1 MLEISQVN
9 YNNPKSMKA
18 KNVAFKNNPQAAT
31 PLAPSAAVPATSL
44 KHVINIV
51 SDSYLDEI
59 GGLALAGAGYAL
71 SRGKNKKFNQRLA
84 EMAESNSALQ
94 KTVDAVKDTAT
105 RAVDEAK
112 DTARRVVDETKDAV
126 KGLVSNERLEQR
138 LADTSNGLK
147 KEISDDAVSRASK
160 QINDAKSA
168 MGIEA
173 DQKIAARMTG
183 IQRRL
188 PFFTE
193 DVEVNGAHFKLAT
206 ILPDSKGN
214 GATQAAV
221 EQQLRSEAAKRIMG
235 IGAGWQR
242 VPEHGDIA
250 IVTSEFKGFASTGG
264 MSAVP
269 KDIADNLVK
278 MIDKSGQDVTTT
290 VYMPLYRGNVE
301 AERFRY
307 VRRNEDGILEYV
319 ERAKNKKGE
328 FVDSVIAKLEKVHDM
343 KRKIITDS
351 ESVMEPVE
359 VFMSKQLVELPN
371 EFDKRFAQLPREM
384 QDKFNALE
392 PNGELDAGK
401 LIFSKDKEGKAHV
414 SLPIKAVFIDNG
426 AQGKF
431 DLNVAKDRATTIYN
445 GNALS
450 SGETERFV
458 YFNKFL
464 YELFTDQTRPAKK
477 LRDPSLI
484 LGNDWQVGGLVSMM
498 RLLTPVKKAYGE
510 LHADA
515 ADRLYNTPVITILH
529 NATLSGGCWHS
540 QEKLL
545 NVMFGDKAATVVRNA
560 HIRMYKDKVTPN
572 MSNRLW
578 NGLLE
583 GNTANNEGV
592 GISPQVMAAT
602 YSDYVIPVSKNYTEE
617 IADKFVF
624 GRERRQL
631 FEIRAKKNS
640 YGSSSVMREVAK
652 ENGIENFDEQAIV
665 QPTLRGITNGC
676 DSSKNTLT
684 AGQIKKLEKWLG
696 IEEGRLLP
704 YRPDMNALEWHNHNK
719 QVGIEILQRDSKD
732 PSNPMKIFHPEKVDL
747 SDITVNTP
755 IFVSAGRIT
764 DQKGIDLW
772 ADSIVEFYKRY
783 QGDNPPVFYL
793 QGIKQTPED
802 QRLID
807 AFMKAKERVEQT
819 NPKAAKRMLYAGLF
833 SEEGRF
839 DMAKIFSDFSV
850 MPSWFEPCGLS
861 HKEIAK
867 FSGAVPVVN
876 KTGGLMDGLVDGVSA
891 FAADFHPDRGD
902 FGSDLYKKTIAE
914 NANFFA
920 DAMLKAEKCYREQPQ
935 QYGKMVDSLLKK
947 QFDWAAEGGPIY
959 EYTTL
964 MEKLGVLTHETATAK
979 IM

>member
-1 MLEISQVN
+1 MLEISKVN
-9 YNNPKSMKA
+9 YNNPNSVKA
-18 KNVAFKNNPQAAT
+18 KNVAFKNNPQAAA
-31 PLAPSAAVPATSL
+31 PLAPVATVPTTSL
-44 KHVINIV
+44 KHIINLTP
-51 SDSYLDEI
+51 DSYLDEI
-59 GGLALAGAGYAL
+59 GGLALASAGVAL
-71 SRGKNKKFNQRLA
+71 SRGKNKKFNQKLA
-84 EMAESNSALQ
+84 EMAENNSALQ
-94 KTVDAVKDTAT
+94 KTVDAVKDTAQK
-105 RAVDEAK
+105 AVNEA
-112 DTARRVVDETKDAV
+112 KDAV
-126 KGLVSNERLEQR
+126 KGLVSNDKFEQR

-147 KEISDDAVSRASK
+147 REIREEALNRASQ
-160 QINDAKSA
+160 QINDAKTA
-168 MGIEA
+168 MGLEA
-173 DQKIAARMTG
+173 DQKIASKMGG

-193 DVEVNGAHFKLAT
+193 DVEVNGAHFRLAT

-214 GATQAAV
+214 GVTQANL
-221 EQQLRSEAAKRIMG
+221 EKQLRAEAAKRIMG
-235 IGAGWQR
+235 IGAGWKK

-307 VRRNEDGILEYV
+307 IRRNEDGIIEYV
-319 ERAKNKKGE
+319 ERAKNKQGGYD
-328 FVDSVIAKLEKVHDM
+328 DSVIAQLEKVHEM
-343 KRKIITDS
+343 KRKIITDN
-351 ESVMEPVE
+351 ESVLEPVD
-359 VFMSKQLVELPN
+359 VYMSKQLVELPN
-371 EFDKRFAQLPREM
+371 EFDKRFAQLPKEM

-392 PNGELDAGK
+392 PKGELDAGK
-401 LIFSKDKEGKAHV
+401 LVFSKDKDGKPHV
-414 SLPIKAVFIDNG
+414 SLPIKAVFLDNG
-426 AQGKF
+426 EQGKF
-431 DLNVAKDRATTIYN
+431 DLNVAKDKATTIYN

-450 SGETERFV
+450 SGETERFM
-458 YFNKFL
+458 YFDKFL
-464 YELFTDQTRPAKK
+464 YELFTDQTRPSKK

-510 LHADA
+510 IHADF

-529 NATLSGGCWHS
+529 NATLSGGSWHS

-545 NVMFGDKAATVVRNA
+545 NVLYGDKAATIVKNA
-560 HIRMYKDKVTPN
+560 HIKMYKDKVTPD

-583 GNTANNEGV
+583 GNTANNNEGV
-592 GISPQVMAAT
+592 GVSPQVMAAT

-640 YGSSSVMREVAK
+640 YGSSSVMKEVAK
-652 ENGIENFDEQAIV
+652 ENGIENFDEHAIV
-665 QPTLRGITNGC
+665 EPTLKGITNGC
-676 DSSKNTLT
+676 DTSKNTLT
-684 AGQIKKLEKWLG
+684 AAQIKKIEKWLG
-696 IEEGRLLP
+696 IEEGKLLP

-719 QVGIEILQRDSKD
+719 LVGIEVLKRDTKD

-747 SDITVNTP
+747 SDITVDTP

-772 ADSIVEFYKRY
+772 ADSIVEFYKKY
-783 QGDNPPVFYL
+783 KGDNPPVFYL

-807 AFMKAKERVEQT
+807 AFMKAKEEVEKT

-833 SEEGRF
+833 SEAGRF

-876 KTGGLMDGLVDGVSA
+876 KTGGLMDGLIDGVSA

-902 FGSDLYKKTIAE
+902 FGSALYKKTIAE

-935 QYGKMVDSLLKK
+935 EYGKMVDTLLKK
-947 QFDWAAEGGPIY
+947 RFDWAAEGGPIY

-964 MEKLGVLTHETATAK
+964 MEKLGVLTHDTATAK